1 MAPKLYYAD
10 VSPAVRGSLLAIKAL
25 EIDVELVLVNLPA
38 GEHLRPEYLKLN
50 PLHTV
55 PTLEDGDFVIF
66 DSHAINAYLAD
77 KYGVDDSLYP
87 KDLQKRA
94 VVNQRL
100 FLDCGIIFP
109 RVSAIVGSLLREGA
123 KSVSKDK
130 ADLLTQGYASLEALL
145 ERSTYAAG
153 QHLTLADFSLI
164 ATVSSAN
171 VLVPIAS
178 NRFPKIAEWMAR
190 MQALPYYAEANQVGL
205 DKFVGMVKS
214 KLG

>member
-1 MAPKLYYAD
+1 MAPKLHYAD
-10 VSPAVRGSLLAIKAL
+10 VSPAVRGTLLTIKAL
-25 EIDVELVLVNLPA
+25 EIDVDLVPVNLAA

-55 PTLEDGDFVIF
+55 PTLEDGDFAIF
-66 DSHAINAYLAD
+66 DSHAINAYLTD

-100 FLDCGIIFP
+100 YFDCGILFP

-130 ADLLTQGYASLEALL
+130 ADLLTQG
-145 ERSTYAAG
+145 
-153 QHLTLADFSLI
+153 
-164 ATVSSAN
+164 
-171 VLVPIAS
+171 
-178 NRFPKIAEWMAR
+178 
-190 MQALPYYAEANQVGL
+190 
-205 DKFVGMVKS
+205 
-214 KLG
+214 

>member
-1 MAPKLYYAD
+1 MAPKLYFAD
-10 VSPAVRGSLLAIKAL
+10 VSPAVRASLLTIKAL
-25 EIDVELVLVNLPA
+25 GIEVELVPVNLMA
-38 GEHLRPEYLKLN
+38 GEHMKPEYLKLN

-55 PTLEDGDFVIF
+55 PTLQDGDFAIF
-66 DSHAINAYLAD
+66 DSHAINTYLTD
-77 KYGVDDSLYP
+77 KYAANDALYP
-87 KDLQKRA
+87 KDLQRRA

-100 FLDCGIIFP
+100 YFDCGILFP

-130 ADLLTQGYASLEALL
+130 ADLLTQGYASLETLL
-145 ERSTYAAG
+145 ERSTYVAG
-153 QHLTLADFSLI
+153 DQLSLADFNVI

-178 NRFPKIAEWMAR
+178 NRFPKIAEWMSR
-190 MQALPYYAEANQVGL
+190 MQSLPYYAEANQVGL

-214 KLG
+214 KLS